1 MTPANWLVESSG
13 IPFGLSGDMLYR
25 GGNAWL
31 GMQYGMTVRYPWY
44 TEGVNCDPR
53 QVWKIWDSFGIAEAT
68 MLGFWEEHPAVSTSD
83 EAVKVTVYRKPEKV
97 LLSLGNYSG
106 EVKTVKLNIDWK
118 QIGLNPQKAKLTAPE
133 IPDMQQAHEW
143 NVDTPIVT
151 APRKGWIIYLT
162 SE

>member
-1 MTPANWLVESSG
+1 ME
-13 IPFGLSGDMLYR
+13 DM
-25 GGNAWL
+25 
-31 GMQYGMTVRYPWY
+31 
-44 TEGVNCDPR
+44 
-53 QVWKIWDSFGIAEAT
+53 
-68 MLGFWEEHPAVSTSD
+68 GFIRHCGSHHARVLVSTSD

-97 LLSLGNYSG
+97 LLSLGNYSD

>member
-1 MTPANWLVESSG
+1 MKKLYSLLLTALFALPAAHVHATDYTQ
-13 IPFGLSGDMLYR
+13 GLSIWFDTPNTLQGR
-25 GGNAWL
+25 AIW
-31 GMQYGMTVRYPWY
+31 YGSRP
-44 TEGVNCDPR
+44 DL
-53 QVWKIWDSFGIAEAT
+53 WKGES
-68 MLGFWEEHPAVSTSD
+68 
-83 EAVKVTVYRKPEKV
+83 KPEKV
-97 LLSLGNYSG
+97 LLSLGNYSD